1 MCAQACWDKNPGLRN
16 EATMLTSST
25 KPQAQKALTGS
36 VKTCPPNENSWFGKK
51 KKRMNEKKKKKR
63 CYSLVWIKS

>member
-1 MCAQACWDKNPGLRN
+1 MAMCAQAYWDKNPGLRN

-36 VKTCPPNENSWFGKK
+36 VKTCPPNENSWLGKK
-51 KKRMNEKKKKKR
+51 KKKE
-63 CYSLVWIKS
+63 